1 MQAKNHNR
9 SNIMVEIYND
19 SGEVIRGIGIE
30 LAADAA
36 TCMPASMW
44 VEAEQKQ
51 EIAEMVADLRL
62 VKNKSNE
69 FRNYIFA
76 LENLQGSIEDFLSEP
91 NHAPDY
97 VASFQ
102 KYLIE
107 MQAELETLSKPFKA
121 SKKRGDMLA
130 AINAKIAEIAPKAT
144 AKKASK
150 K

>member
-1 MQAKNHNR
+1 
-9 SNIMVEIYND
+9 MVEIYND
-19 SGEVIRGIGIE
+19 SGSVIRGIGIE

-44 VEAEQKQ
+44 VEAEQKPD
-51 EIAEMVADLRL
+51 IAEMLADLLL

-76 LENLQGSIEDFLSEP
+76 LDNLQRSVEEFLSEP

-102 KYLIE
+102 AYLSE

-121 SKKRGDMLA
+121 SKKREAMRVAL
-130 AINAKIAEIAPKAT
+130 NAKIAEIAPKAT

>member
-30 LAADAA
+30 LASDAA
-36 TCMPASMW
+36 TCMPASVW
-44 VEAEQKQ
+44 DEAEQKP
-51 EIAEMVADLRL
+51 EIAEMLADLRL
-62 VKNKSNE
+62 VKNQTNE

-76 LENLQGSIEDFLSEP
+76 MDNMERNIAQFEAEQ
-91 NHAPDY
+91 NPDPAY

-102 KYLIE
+102 EFLLE
-107 MQAELETLSKPFKA
+107 MQTELEKLRKPFKA
-121 SKKRGDMLA
+121 SKKREAMIVSL
-130 AINAKIAEIAPKAT
+130 NAKIAEIAPKEA